1 MASPTRAKLAAA
13 AQADAAAQVD
23 AEAKAVLW
31 VQAVAVANI
40 KTLVPGDL
48 SAPDATWSR
57 LDATVV
63 SWLYNSVS
71 SEILEMVMINDN
83 PNAATIW
90 ASIVDLF
97 QNNKESR
104 ALYLEAEFKNF
115 VQGDLSVS
123 DYCHK
128 MKTFADALADVD
140 QPVTD
145 KSLVLNTLRGLN
157 DKFAHLRPIFGAQ
170 RPFPSFL
177 DVQTTLL
184 LEEIHKNAD
193 ASCPLALLSSTTGI
207 KGSGGSHQPTSTS
220 GGSDPGARG
229 SGNSGSNSS
238 GGSSSG
244 SYGSN
249 NQRHR
254 NRSGHYNGA
263 QRFNNRDGA
272 GQNNRRPQASWP
284 TVFNPWTGT
293 LQLWS
298 GPPQGQ
304 AVQASLLG
312 SRPT

>member
-1 MASPTRAKLAAA
+1 MIAISMAGPTPAELAAA

-31 VQAVAVANI
+31 AQAVAVANI
-40 KTLVPGDL
+40 KTLVPVTLDLHAANYSKWRGLFQLTLRKYALDDHIQGAL

-63 SWLYNSVS
+63 SWLYNSIS

-123 DYCHK
+123 DYCRK

-177 DVQTTLL
+177 GVRTTLL

-193 ASCPLALLSSTTGI
+193 TSCPTALLSSTTGI
-207 KGSGGSHQPTSTS
+207 KGPGGSHQPTSTS
-220 GGSDPGARG
+220 GGSGPGALG
-229 SGNSGSNSS
+229 SGNSGSNS
-238 GGSSSG
+238 
-244 SYGSN
+244 
-249 NQRHR
+249 
-254 NRSGHYNGA
+254 
-263 QRFNNRDGA
+263 
-272 GQNNRRPQASWP
+272 
-284 TVFNPWTGT
+284 
-293 LQLWS
+293 
-298 GPPQGQ
+298 
-304 AVQASLLG
+304 
-312 SRPT
+312 